1 MSACPSACSF
11 EDMKSLQKLKKDPI
25 EPREK
30 STRVQRN
37 PPKTFVYFL
46 IHDYIQYLLSRLKI
60 EFLVPH
66 QRNTKL
72 NMNVSIS
79 TRVELVPIEDK
90 NDHEFYEIFR
100 NLHDE
105 NDDNEYK
112 ENDTEAKEAV
122 DHFENVFDIEL
133 KHSLFY
139 QGSYQTGRG
148 FGGEQDQQIYSP
160 MNYLSQLSEN
170 DLNVIYK
177 RTFKFTCCLTFC

>member
-1 MSACPSACSF
+1 
-11 EDMKSLQKLKKDPI
+11 
-25 EPREK
+25 
-30 STRVQRN
+30 
-37 PPKTFVYFL
+37 
-46 IHDYIQYLLSRLKI
+46 
-60 EFLVPH
+60 
-66 QRNTKL
+66 
-72 NMNVSIS
+72 MNVSIS

-90 NDHEFYEIFR
+90 NDYEFYEIFR

-122 DHFENVFDIEL
+122 DHFEIVFDVEL
-133 KHSLFY
+133 KHSLFC
-139 QGSYQTGRG
+139 QGSNQTGRG

-177 RTFKFTCCLTFC
+177 HTFKFTCCLTFC